1 MAPHAI
7 IRATM
12 SEGQICA
19 NFVSIRCGTHSVSLF
34 PMQSNGR
41 IGMLFL
47 KRKFSQAVKSALDLN
62 KSVLYQ
68 DDDYLVVEKA
78 YGVSTFG
85 RAPQKESIIKS
96 LEGLNLEEHESANV
110 LYKLHNHV
118 GGCLLICKN
127 KFIKNHTY
135 GNTFLALVYGHVENA
150 QNVQIKL
157 GLKNLPNSGMM
168 IPSNGHDH
176 LKDLRTIKYEVM
188 SNTISYE
195 AHKFSLLKIHTTAK
209 DAKFIKPL
217 IFYSLC
223 TCIVGDNEYIGG
235 WKKMRKNGFFGYRDV
250 GGQVEKANRLLVKRL
265 PHVGKN
271 NELMLHL
278 HCLSVTFQSTCN
290 RVVSV
295 LSPLPQH
302 MRETLNLLGAPS
314 LTQAIETQVEASNEY
329 SRRVSKK
336 LSSVV
341 HAQEGNVRGD
351 RLKKKEKHFH
361 KDAHEGEDEVEGDGT
376 GEADLFYDMMQ
387 DEGRLER
394 ENEKLLSEIY
404 RQNESKNGKPRS
416 GRGVLAKDVH
426 KLTPSDAP
434 IFFAD
439 MQ

>member
-1 MAPHAI
+1 I
-7 IRATM
+7 
-12 SEGQICA
+12 
-19 NFVSIRCGTHSVSLF
+19 
-34 PMQSNGR
+34 NGR
-41 IGMLFL
+41 IGMLFP
-47 KRKFSQAVKSALDLN
+47 KRRFSQAGKSTLDLK
-62 KSVLYQ
+62 KSLLYQ
-68 DDDYLVVEKA
+68 DDDYLVVDKA

-96 LEGLNLEEHESANV
+96 LEGLNLDEHESANV

-118 GGCLLICKN
+118 GGCVLICKN

-135 GNTFLALVYGHVENA
+135 GNTFLALVYGHVQNA

-157 GLKNLPNSGMM
+157 GLKSLPNSGIM

-176 LKDLRTIKYEVM
+176 LRDMRTIKYDVM

-217 IFYSLC
+217 MFYSLN
-223 TCIVGDNEYIGG
+223 TCIVGDNEYVGG
-235 WKKMRKNGFFGYRDV
+235 WKKLRKNGFFAYRDV
-250 GGQVEKANRLLVKRL
+250 GDQVGRANRLLVKRL

-278 HCLSVTFQSTCN
+278 HCLSVTFQSACS

-295 LSPLPQH
+295 SSPLPRH

-314 LTQAIETQVEASNEY
+314 LSQTIETHVEASNEY
-329 SRRVSKK
+329 SRRISKK
-336 LSSVV
+336 LSSVM
-341 HAQEGNVRGD
+341 HTQESNIRDD
-351 RLKKKEKHFH
+351 RLAQNGKNFH
-361 KDAHEGEDEVEGDGT
+361 KDEDEG
-376 GEADLFYDMMQ
+376 ALLYDMML
-387 DEGRLER
+387 DEGRMEQ
-394 ENEKLLSEIY
+394 ENEELLSAIY
-404 RQNESKNGKPRS
+404 RQNESNAGGEGGKPRS
-416 GRGVLAKDVH
+416 RRGVLAKDAH

-439 MQ
+439 TQ